1 MSLLTKEQAA
11 ALMDVSVLWVEALLE
26 LGALERHK
34 GPNGE
39 TLIDA
44 DEILAKRFAAT
55 RFEASSLAH
64 VRRMLKKLGV
74 GIHAAEGLR
83 PIPPRG

>member
-1 MSLLTKEQAA
+1 
-11 ALMDVSVLWVEALLE
+11 MDVSVGWVEALLE

-44 DEILAKRFAAT
+44 EEILVKRFAAPS
-55 RFEASSLAH
+55 FEAASLTH
-64 VRRMLKKLGV
+64 VREMLKKLGV
-74 GIHAAEGLR
+74 GIHGARGLR
-83 PIPPRG
+83 PIPTGGDRA